1 MGGGA
6 MYSVTAQQDGQ
17 HEMEMDMDAMMEV
30 WLEAGRPG
38 PEHEEMAQ
46 SVGMFDAHGT
56 MYMPDGSTSDWHGTV
71 ERNAIFGGRYIL
83 EHYRVEDMAMFGE
96 FEGYGVAGFNK
107 ATGKYE
113 QVWLDSLSTMMLM
126 STGQKDGNEVT
137 MYGSRADPMSGQ
149 TQKTKSVT
157 TINDDG
163 SFVLDMYMVMPQGEM
178 HEMTIRHTPRRD
190 MGEHT
195 GHDKKDEHAGHNH

>member
-1 MGGGA
+1 MNRTTLGALAAGVIMGGGA

-17 HEMEMDMDAMMEV
+17 AYEIDMDAMMEV

-38 PEHEEMAQ
+38 PEHEEMAK
-46 SVGMFDAHGT
+46 SVGSFNAHGT
-56 MYMPDGSTSDWHGTV
+56 MYMPDGSTSEWHGTV
-71 ERNAIFGGRYIL
+71 EKNAIFGGRYIL
-83 EHYRVEDMAMFGE
+83 EHYKVQDMGMFGE

-113 QVWLDSLSTMMLM
+113 QYWIDSLSTMMLM
-126 STGQKDGNEVT
+126 SKGEKHGNKIV
-137 MYGSRADPMSGQ
+137 MYGSRTDPMSGE

-163 SFVLDMYMVMPQGEM
+163 TFVLDMYMVMPEGEM
-178 HEMTIRHTPRRD
+178 HEMTINHTPIAGD
-190 MGEHT
+190 G
-195 GHDKKDEHAGHNH
+195 DEH